1 MTARYESN
9 PQRTRSEPSITSL
22 SPTAPIIGRQQ
33 ESALVMTHFE
43 AAKGGHAHV
52 VLLVGEP
59 GIGKTRLLDE
69 VALRTAQDGAIVLHG
84 GSSEAEGMP
93 PFLPFLEA
101 LGQYIQITPVDYLRE
116 QVAAAPQVLTSL
128 FPELAVRLGDR
139 GGPSASPPEQA
150 RLRLYEAIGAF
161 LEAIGT
167 PHGLVL
173 ILDDLQWADSASLD
187 LLCHLARRQSHAHL
201 LLLGAYRESEFAH
214 NLALVRTVAELSR
227 QRRLMT
233 VTVGPLSAHEIDIL
247 ASTRLGAPLSPEVS
261 TLLYRQS
268 EGNPFFA
275 EELLQGWIETRAL
288 AHQHGQWLAMT
299 TLDQALPPSIVG
311 ALSQRF
317 ARLSPMSI
325 DHLRIAAIIGRTF
338 DLVLLAAIE
347 VQEIEEVEEQ
357 LREAVHARLVHHN
370 QQGTLTFSHDNIR
383 ECLYAE
389 VSTSRRRRL
398 HGSIGQLLEERYGGA
413 KVLSMQQL
421 AELAFHF
428 ARSPDRAKGIEYSHR
443 AAVQALQ
450 TFAAEEARI
459 HYHTALDLLGS
470 EERARGDLLLGMG
483 EASLLAGKEAE
494 AVKIYAAAYQAL
506 LHEGDLNAAAQ
517 AAHGLGR
524 AYWQQEQLL
533 EAQTALE
540 NALRLIEECSC
551 ASTVHVLVD
560 LSTLLTVYL
569 GQQAQGASY
578 AQRALE
584 MAQALDDAHLEAMAK
599 RTVAANLCMPV
610 GDLSSAMAHLED
622 ALRLAE
628 TGDDCMEAA
637 ECCLYLATPSYWLAD
652 IRRSRE
658 MSRRQIAYA
667 ERCRQSYALRTAYPW
682 LVLLS
687 ASQGEW
693 TQAAQMAEQAHSVV
707 DQLAN
712 PMPLSF
718 LHQMQAFLAYQQE
731 DYETAEHEC
740 QAALVHQQSGPGGFM
755 FYVGL
760 LGVVQATLGKRDE
773 ATATLLQQEGMLAFM
788 PEKMLPVGTIATCQA
803 LGAMALGEHE
813 LAGQCYRRLFPFQGQ
828 LYWFLV
834 DRVLG
839 MLAALRGDWEAAA
852 SHFAAAEATARRED
866 LHPELARILQGQAEV
881 ELARGD
887 QTSLLRGRDR
897 LNEAHALFEELGML
911 ASAQHVRRRLHSL
924 SHSPGPLAPPVLPA
938 HLTQREVEVLKLVAQ
953 GKSNRQVAQALCLTE
968 KTVTNHLTH
977 IFNKTACENRVAA
990 AAFALRHGLA

>member
-1 MTARYESN
+1 MSSEGTRAQKANTA
-9 PQRTRSEPSITSL
+9 TSL
-22 SPTAPIIGRQQ
+22 SISSRILPFVGRLREVTLVMDVYDMAKD
-33 ESALVMTHFE
+33 ESAR
-43 AAKGGHAHV
+43 V
-52 VLLVGEP
+52 VLMTGEP
-59 GIGKTRLLDE
+59 GIGKTRLLE
-69 VALRTAQDGAIVLHG
+69 EIALRAAGDGAVVLRG
-84 GSSEAEGMP
+84 GNSEAEGMP
-93 PFLPFLEA
+93 PYLPFLEA
-101 LGQYIQITPVDYLRE
+101 LGQHIQITPLDDLRE
-116 QVAAAPQVLTSL
+116 QVAAAPQVLAGL
-128 FPELAVRLGDR
+128 FPELIVRLGDLAV
-139 GGPSASPPEQA
+139 PSASPPEQA

-161 LEAIGT
+161 LEAIST

-187 LLCHLARRQSHAHL
+187 LLCHLARRQSNARL
-201 LLLGAYRESEFAH
+201 LLLGAYRESEFAL
-214 NLALVRTVAELSR
+214 NPVLARVVAELSR
-227 QRRLMT
+227 QRRLTT
-233 VTVGPLSAHEIDIL
+233 VVVGPLSAREVDIL
-247 ASTRLGAPLSPEVS
+247 ASTRLGAPLSPEAS
-261 TLLYRQS
+261 ALLYEQS

-288 AHQHGQWLAMT
+288 AHQRGQWLAIT
-299 TLDQALPPSIVG
+299 PLDQALPPTIVG
-311 ALSQRF
+311 AVRQRF
-317 ARLSPMSI
+317 ARLSPTSI

-338 DLVLLAAIE
+338 DLELLAAIE
-347 VQEIEEVEEQ
+347 AKEIEVIEEQ
-357 LREAVHARLVHHN
+357 LREAMYTRLVLDT
-370 QQGTLTFSHDNIR
+370 QQGTLTFSHNNIR

-398 HGSIGQLLEERYGGA
+398 HGSIGQFLEERYASA
-413 KVLSMQQL
+413 KMLSVQQL
-421 AELAFHF
+421 AALASHF

-443 AAVQALQ
+443 AAGQALQ
-450 TFAAEEARI
+450 TFAAEEAII

-470 EERARGDLLLGMG
+470 EERPRGDLLLGLG

-494 AVKIYAAAYQAL
+494 AVKSYAAAYLAL
-506 LHEGDLNAAAQ
+506 LHEGDPNAAAQ

-524 AYWQQEQLL
+524 AHWQEEQLP
-533 EAQTALE
+533 EAQAALE
-540 NALRLIEECSC
+540 NALRLIGECIC
-551 ASTVHVLVD
+551 ASTVRVLID

-578 AQRALE
+578 AKQALE
-584 MAQALDDAHLEAMAK
+584 MAQALDDAQLEAVAK

-610 GDLSSAMAHLED
+610 GDLTSAMAHLED
-622 ALRLAE
+622 ALQLVE
-628 TGDDCMEAA
+628 TGDDFMEAA

-652 IRRSRE
+652 IERSRE

-667 ERCRQSYALRTAYPW
+667 ERCRQSYPLRTAYPW

-693 TQAAQMAEQAHSVV
+693 AQAAQMVEQAHSVV

-731 DYETAEHEC
+731 DYEMAEHEC
-740 QAALVHQQSGPGGFM
+740 QAALVHQQSGPGGLM
-755 FYVGL
+755 FYVGF
-760 LGVVQATLGKRDE
+760 LGLVQATLGKRDE
-773 ATATLLQQEGMLAFM
+773 ATTTLLQQESLLAFL
-788 PEKMLPVGTIATCQA
+788 PEKTLPVGPIATCQA
-803 LGAMALGEHE
+803 LGAIALGELE
-813 LAGQCYRRLFPFQGQ
+813 LAAQCYARLFPFQGQ

-839 MLAALRGDWEAAA
+839 MLATLRGDWQGAAA
-852 SHFAAAEATARRED
+852 HFAAAEATARRED

-887 QTSLLRGRDR
+887 QTSFLRGRDH
-897 LNEAHALFEELGML
+897 LNEACALFEELGML

-924 SHSPGPLAPPVLPA
+924 SHSPSSLTPPVLPA
-938 HLTQREVEVLKLVAQ
+938 HLTQREVEVLKLVTQ
-953 GKSNRQVAQALCLTE
+953 GKSNRQIAHALCLTE

-977 IFNKTACENRVAA
+977 IFNKTDCENRAAA

>member
-1 MTARYESN
+1 M
-9 PQRTRSEPSITSL
+9 RSEGTRAQKANTVTSL
-22 SPTAPIIGRQQ
+22 SISSRILPLVGRLR
-33 ESALVMTHFE
+33 EVTLVMDVYDV
-43 AAKGGHAHV
+43 AKDGSARV
-52 VLLVGEP
+52 VLMTGEP

-69 VALRTAQDGAIVLHG
+69 VALRAARDGAVVLRG
-84 GSSEAEGMP
+84 GNSEAEGMP
-93 PFLPFLEA
+93 PYLPFLEA
-101 LGQYIQITPVDYLRE
+101 LGQYIQITPLDSLSE
-116 QVAAAPQVLTSL
+116 QVAAAPQVLARL
-128 FPELAVRLGDR
+128 FPELIVRLGDL
-139 GGPSASPPEQA
+139 GVPSASPPEQA

-167 PHGLVL
+167 PHALVL

-187 LLCHLARRQSHAHL
+187 LLCHLARRQSHARL

-214 NLALVRTVAELSR
+214 HPALAHTVAELSR
-227 QRRLMT
+227 QRRLTT
-233 VTVGPLSAHEIDIL
+233 VTVGPLSAHEVDIL
-247 ASTRLGAPLSPEVS
+247 ASTRLGAPLSPEASV
-261 TLLYRQS
+261 LLYGQS

-288 AHQHGQWLAMT
+288 VNQRGQWLAMT
-299 TLDQALPPSIVG
+299 PLDQALPPTIVG

-317 ARLSPMSI
+317 ARLSPTSI

-338 DLVLLAAIE
+338 DLALLAAIE
-347 VQEIEEVEEQ
+347 AKEIEVIEEQ
-357 LREAVHARLVHHN
+357 LREAVHARLVLDN
-370 QQGTLTFSHDNIR
+370 QQGTMTFSHDKTR

-398 HGSIGQLLEERYGGA
+398 HGNIGQLLEERYAGA
-413 KVLSMQQL
+413 RMLSVQQV

-450 TFAAEEARI
+450 AFAAEEAMI
-459 HYHTALDLLGS
+459 HYQTALNLFGS
-470 EERARGDLLLGMG
+470 EERPRGDLLLGLG

-494 AVKIYAAAYQAL
+494 AVKSFAAAYDAL

-524 AYWQQEQLL
+524 AHWQEEQLL

-540 NALRLIEECSC
+540 NALELIGEYSC
-551 ASTVHVLVD
+551 ASTVRLLVD

-569 GQQAQGASY
+569 GLQAQGASY

-584 MAQALDDAHLEAMAK
+584 MAQVLGDAHLEAVAK
-599 RTVAANLCMPV
+599 RTVAANLCMPA
-610 GDLSSAMAHLED
+610 GDLASARAHLED

-628 TGDDCMEAA
+628 TGDDFMEAA

-652 IRRSRE
+652 IQRSRE

-667 ERCRQSYALRTAYPW
+667 ERCRQSYSLRTAYPW

-687 ASQGEW
+687 TSQGEW
-693 TQAAQMAEQAHSVV
+693 VQAAQMVEQAHSIV

-740 QAALVHQQSGPGGFM
+740 QAALVHQQSGPGGLM
-755 FYVGL
+755 FYVGF
-760 LGVVQATLGKRDE
+760 LGLVQATLGKRDE
-773 ATATLLQQEGMLAFM
+773 ATATLLQQEGMLAFL
-788 PEKMLPVGTIATCQA
+788 PEKTLPVGPIAICQA
-803 LGAMALGEHE
+803 LSAIALGEDE
-813 LAGQCYRRLFPFQGQ
+813 LALQCYARLIPFQGQ
-828 LYWFLV
+828 LYWFLA
-834 DRVLG
+834 DRVMG

-852 SHFAAAEATARRED
+852 THFAAAEATAGRED
-866 LHPELARILQGQAEV
+866 LRPERARILQGQAEV

-887 QTSLLRGRDR
+887 QTSFLCGRDH
-897 LNEAHALFEELGML
+897 LNEARTLFEELGML
-911 ASAQHVRRRLHSL
+911 ASAQYVRRRLHAL
-924 SHSPGPLAPPVLPA
+924 SHSPSPLTPPVLPA
-938 HLTQREVEVLKLVAQ
+938 HLTQREVEVLKLVTQ
-953 GKSNRQVAQALCLTE
+953 GKSNRQIAQALCLTE

-977 IFNKTACENRVAA
+977 IFNKTGCENRAA
-990 AAFALRHGLA
+990 AATFALRHGLA

>member
-1 MTARYESN
+1 MTARYEENS
-9 PQRTRSEPSITSL
+9 QRSRSEPALLPT

-33 ESALVMTHFE
+33 ESTLVMSHFE
-43 AAKGGHAHV
+43 AAKGGHAQV
-52 VLLVGEP
+52 ALLVGEP

-69 VALRTAQDGAIVLHG
+69 IALMTAQDGAVVLRG

-101 LGQYIQITPVDYLRE
+101 LGQYIQITPLDHLRE
-116 QVAAAPQVLTSL
+116 QVAAAPQVLAGL
-128 FPELAVRLGDR
+128 FPELTVRLGDL
-139 GGPSASPPEQA
+139 GAPCASPPEQA
-150 RLRLYEAIGAF
+150 CLRLYEAIGAF

-167 PHGLVL
+167 SHGLVL
-173 ILDDLQWADSASLD
+173 MLDDLQWADSASLD
-187 LLCHLARRQSHAHL
+187 LLCHLARRQTHARL
-201 LLLGAYRESEFAH
+201 LLLGAYRESELAH
-214 NLALVRTVAELSR
+214 HPALVRTVAELSR
-227 QRRLMT
+227 QRRLTT
-233 VTVGPLSAHEIDIL
+233 VTIGPLSAREIGTL
-247 ASTRLGAPLSPEVS
+247 ASTRLGAPLSSEAS
-261 TLLYRQS
+261 ALLYGQS

-275 EELLQGWIETRAL
+275 EELLQGWIEMRTL
-288 AHQHGQWLAMT
+288 VHQGGQWLAIIP
-299 TLDQALPPSIVG
+299 LDQVLPPNIVG
-311 ALSQRF
+311 ALRQRF
-317 ARLSPMSI
+317 ARLSSKSI
-325 DHLRIAAIIGRTF
+325 DHLRIASIIGRTF

-347 VQEIEEVEEQ
+347 KQDVEVVEEQ
-357 LREAVHARLVHHN
+357 LREAVQARLVLDTR
-370 QQGTLTFSHDNIR
+370 GETLTFSHDNIR
-383 ECLYAE
+383 ECLSAE

-398 HGSIGQLLEERYGGA
+398 HGIIGQLLEDRYAGA
-413 KVLSMQQL
+413 RMLSVQQL

-428 ARSPDRAKGIEYSHR
+428 ARSPDRAKGIQYSQR

-450 TFAAEEARI
+450 TFAAEEAMI
-459 HYHTALDLLGS
+459 HYQTALDLLGS
-470 EERARGDLLLGMG
+470 EERPRGDLLLGLG

-494 AVKIYAAAYQAL
+494 AVKSYAAAYHAL
-506 LHEGDLNAAAQ
+506 LHEGDLSAAAQ

-524 AYWQQEQLL
+524 AHWQEEQLP

-540 NALRLIEECSC
+540 NALRLIGEYSC
-551 ASTVHVLVD
+551 ASTVRLLVD

-584 MAQALDDAHLEAMAK
+584 MAQALDEAHLVGVAK

-610 GDLSSAMAHLED
+610 GNLTSAMTHLED

-628 TGDDCMEAA
+628 TGNDFMEAA
-637 ECCLYLATPSYWLAD
+637 ECCLYLATPTYWLAD

-667 ERCRQSYALRTAYPW
+667 EQCRQPYALRTAYPW

-693 TQAAQMAEQAHSVV
+693 TQAAQRAEQAHAVV

-731 DYETAEHEC
+731 DYEAAEREC

-760 LGVVQATLGKRDE
+760 LGLVQATLGKRDE
-773 ATATLLQQEGMLAFM
+773 ATATLLQQESLLAFL
-788 PEKMLPVGTIATCQA
+788 PEGMLPVGPIAICQA
-803 LGAMALGEHE
+803 LGAIALGERE
-813 LAGQCYRRLFPFQGQ
+813 LAAQCYARLFPFQGQ

-839 MLAALRGDWEAAA
+839 MLAALRGDWEEAAI
-852 SHFAAAEATARRED
+852 HFAAAEATARRED
-866 LHPELARILQGQAEV
+866 LRPELARILQGQAEV

-911 ASAQHVRRRLHSL
+911 ASVQQVRRRLHSL
-924 SHSPGPLAPPVLPA
+924 SHSPNSLTSPVLPA

-977 IFNKTACENRVAA
+977 IFNKTACENRAAA

>member
-1 MTARYESN
+1 M
-9 PQRTRSEPSITSL
+9 RSEATRAQKANTVTSL
-22 SPTAPIIGRQQ
+22 SISSRILPLVGRLREVTLVMDVYDMAKD
-33 ESALVMTHFE
+33 ESAR
-43 AAKGGHAHV
+43 V
-52 VLLVGEP
+52 VLVTGEP
-59 GIGKTRLLDE
+59 GIGKTRLLE
-69 VALRTAQDGAIVLHG
+69 EIALRAARDGAVVLRG
-84 GSSEAEGMP
+84 GNSEAEGMP
-93 PFLPFLEA
+93 PYLPFLEA
-101 LGQYIQITPVDYLRE
+101 LGQHIQITPLDYLRE
-116 QVAAAPQVLTSL
+116 QVVAAPQVLASL
-128 FPELAVRLGDR
+128 FPELIVRLGDLAV
-139 GGPSASPPEQA
+139 PSASPPEQA

-187 LLCHLARRQSHAHL
+187 LLCHLARRHSHARL
-201 LLLGAYRESEFAH
+201 LLVGAYRESEFAL
-214 NLALVRTVAELSR
+214 NPALARTVAELSR
-227 QRRLMT
+227 QRRLTT
-233 VTVGPLSAHEIDIL
+233 VAVGPLSAHEVDIL
-247 ASTRLGAPLSPEVS
+247 ASKRLGAPLSPEAS

-275 EELLQGWIETRAL
+275 EELLHGWIETSAL
-288 AHQHGQWLAMT
+288 AHQRGQWLAMT
-299 TLDQALPPSIVG
+299 PLDQALPPNIVG
-311 ALSQRF
+311 ALRQRF
-317 ARLSPMSI
+317 ARLSPTSI

-338 DLVLLAAIE
+338 DLELLAAIE
-347 VQEIEEVEEQ
+347 AKEIEVVEEQ
-357 LREAVHARLVHHN
+357 LREATYTRLILDN

-398 HGSIGQLLEERYGGA
+398 HGSIGHLLEERYASA
-413 KVLSMQQL
+413 KMLSVQHL

-428 ARSPDRAKGIEYSHR
+428 TRSPDRAKGIKYSQR

-450 TFAAEEARI
+450 TFAAEEAMNNYR
-459 HYHTALDLLGS
+459 TALDLLGS
-470 EERARGDLLLGMG
+470 EEKPRGDLLRGLG
-483 EASLLAGKEAE
+483 EASLLAGKEEE
-494 AVKIYAAAYQAL
+494 AVKSFVAAYHAL

-524 AYWQQEQLL
+524 AHWQQEQLL

-540 NALRLIEECSC
+540 NALKLIGECAC
-551 ASTVHVLVD
+551 ASTVRVLVD

-584 MAQALDDAHLEAMAK
+584 LAQALDDAQLEAMAK

-610 GDLSSAMAHLED
+610 GDITSAMAHLED
-622 ALRLAE
+622 ALRLVE
-628 TGDDCMEAA
+628 TGNDYMEAA
-637 ECCLYLATPSYWLAD
+637 ECCLYLTTPTYWLAD
-652 IRRSRE
+652 IGRSRE

-667 ERCRQSYALRTAYPW
+667 EQCRQSYALRTAYPW

-693 TQAAQMAEQAHSVV
+693 TQAAQSAEQAHAVV
-707 DQLAN
+707 DQLTN

-731 DYETAEHEC
+731 DYETAEQEC
-740 QAALVHQQSGPGGFM
+740 QAALLHQQSGPGGFM

-773 ATATLLQQEGMLAFM
+773 ATTTLLQQESLLAFL
-788 PEKMLPVGTIATCQA
+788 PEKTLPVGPIATCQA

-813 LAGQCYRRLFPFQGQ
+813 LARRCYARLSPFQGQ

-839 MLAALRGDWEAAA
+839 MLAALRGDWQVAAT
-852 SHFAAAEATARRED
+852 HFAAAEATARRED

-881 ELARGD
+881 ELARGN
-887 QTSLLRGRDR
+887 QTSFLRGRDN
-897 LNEAHALFEELGML
+897 LNEACALFEELGML

-924 SHSPGPLAPPVLPA
+924 SHSPSSFTPPVFPA
-938 HLTQREVEVLKLVAQ
+938 HLTQREVEVLKFVTQ
-953 GKSNRQVAQALCLTE
+953 GKSNRQIAQTLCLTE

-977 IFNKTACENRVAA
+977 IFNKTGCENRAA
-990 AAFALRHGLA
+990 ATTFALRHGLA

>member
-1 MTARYESN
+1 MDVYD
-9 PQRTRSEPSITSL
+9 
-22 SPTAPIIGRQQ
+22 
-33 ESALVMTHFE
+33 V
-43 AAKGGHAHV
+43 AKDGSVRV
-52 VLLVGEP
+52 VLMTGEP

-69 VALRTAQDGAIVLHG
+69 IALRAARDGAVVLRG
-84 GSSEAEGMP
+84 GNSEAEGMP
-93 PFLPFLEA
+93 PYLPFLEA
-101 LGQYIQITPVDYLRE
+101 LGQYIQITPLDYLRE
-116 QVAAAPQVLTSL
+116 QVAAAPQILASL
-128 FPELAVRLGDR
+128 FPELIVRLGDL
-139 GGPSASPPEQA
+139 GVPSASPPEQA
-150 RLRLYEAIGAF
+150 RLRLYEAIGGF

-187 LLCHLARRQSHAHL
+187 LLCHLARRQSHARL
-201 LLLGAYRESEFAH
+201 LLLGAYRESEFAYH
-214 NLALVRTVAELSR
+214 PTLARTVAELSR
-227 QRRLMT
+227 QRRLTT
-233 VTVGPLSAHEIDIL
+233 VAVGPLSAHEVDIL
-247 ASTRLGAPLSPEVS
+247 ASTRLGAPLSPGAS
-261 TLLYRQS
+261 ALLYGQS
-268 EGNPFFA
+268 EGNTFFA
-275 EELLQGWIETRAL
+275 EELLHGWIETRAL
-288 AHQHGQWLAMT
+288 AHQDGQWLAMT
-299 TLDQALPPSIVG
+299 PLDQALPPTIVG
-311 ALSQRF
+311 AVRQRF
-317 ARLSPMSI
+317 ARLSPTSI
-325 DHLRIAAIIGRTF
+325 DHLRIAAIVGRTF
-338 DLVLLAAIE
+338 DLALLATIEAKEIE
-347 VQEIEEVEEQ
+347 VVEEQ
-357 LREAVHARLVHHN
+357 LREAVHAHLVLDN
-370 QQGTLTFSHDNIR
+370 QQATMTFSHDKIR

-398 HGSIGQLLEERYGGA
+398 HGIIGQLLEERYASA
-413 KVLSMQQL
+413 KVLSVQHL

-443 AAVQALQ
+443 AAGQALQ
-450 TFAAEEARI
+450 TFAAQEAMI
-459 HYHTALDLLGS
+459 HYQTALDLLGS
-470 EERARGDLLLGMG
+470 EEGPRGDLLLGLG

-494 AVKIYAAAYQAL
+494 AVKSYAAAYHAL
-506 LHEGDLNAAAQ
+506 LHEGDLSAAAQ

-524 AYWQQEQLL
+524 AHWQQEQLL

-540 NALRLIEECSC
+540 NALRLIGECSC
-551 ASTVHVLVD
+551 ASTVRVLID

-584 MAQALDDAHLEAMAK
+584 MAQALDDAHLEAVAK

-652 IRRSRE
+652 IRYATE

-667 ERCRQSYALRTAYPW
+667 ERCRQPYAMRTAYPW

-693 TQAAQMAEQAHSVV
+693 AQAEQLVKQAHSIV

-712 PMPLSF
+712 PTPLSF

-731 DYETAEHEC
+731 DYGTAEREC
-740 QAALVHQQSGPGGFM
+740 QAALVHQQSGPGGLM

-760 LGVVQATLGKRDE
+760 LGLVQATLGKREE
-773 ATATLLQQEGMLAFM
+773 AYATLLQQEGVLALL
-788 PEKMLPVGTIATCQA
+788 PAGTLPVAPIATCQA
-803 LGAMALGEHE
+803 LGAMAFGEHA
-813 LAGQCYRRLFPFQGQ
+813 LAGRCYARLFPFQGQ

-852 SHFAAAEATARRED
+852 THFAAAEATARRED
-866 LHPELARILQGQAEV
+866 LRPERARILQGQAEV

-897 LNEAHALFEELGML
+897 LNEACALFEELGML

-924 SHSPGPLAPPVLPA
+924 SHAPSPLTPPVLPA
-938 HLTQREVEVLKLVAQ
+938 HLTQREVEVLKFVTQ
-953 GKSNRQVAQALCLTE
+953 GKSNRQIAQALCLTE

-977 IFNKTACENRVAA
+977 IFNKTGCENRAAA

>member
-1 MTARYESN
+1 M
-9 PQRTRSEPSITSL
+9 RSEATQAQQATTVTSL
-22 SPTAPIIGRQQ
+22 SSFSHILPLVGRLREVTRVMEVYDVAKD
-33 ESALVMTHFE
+33 ESARIVLMT
-43 AAKGGHAHV
+43 
-52 VLLVGEP
+52 GEP

-69 VALRTAQDGAIVLHG
+69 VALRAARDGAVVLRG
-84 GSSEAEGMP
+84 GNSEAEGMP
-93 PFLPFLEA
+93 PYLPFLEA
-101 LGQYIQITPVDYLRE
+101 LGQHILITPLDCLRE
-116 QVAAAPQVLTSL
+116 EVAAAPQVLASL
-128 FPELAVRLGDR
+128 FPELIMRLGDLAVA
-139 GGPSASPPEQA
+139 SASPPEQA

-187 LLCHLARRQSHAHL
+187 LLCHLARRQSHARL
-201 LLLGAYRESEFAH
+201 LLLGAYRESEFTH
-214 NLALVRTVAELSR
+214 NPALARTAAELSR
-227 QRRLMT
+227 QRRLTT
-233 VTVGPLSAHEIDIL
+233 VAIGPLSAHEVDLL
-247 ASTRLGAPLSPEVS
+247 ASTSLGAPLSPEAS
-261 TLLYRQS
+261 ALLYGQS

-288 AHQHGQWLAMT
+288 VYQGGQWLAMT
-299 TLDQALPPSIVG
+299 PLDQALPPTIGG
-311 ALSQRF
+311 ALRQRF
-317 ARLSPMSI
+317 ARLSPTSI

-338 DLVLLAAIE
+338 DLELLAAIE
-347 VQEIEEVEEQ
+347 AKEIEMVEEE
-357 LREAVHARLVHHN
+357 LHEAMYTHLVLDT
-370 QQGTLTFSHDNIR
+370 QQGSMTFSHDNIR

-398 HGSIGQLLEERYGGA
+398 HGSIGQLLEERYASA
-413 KVLSMQQL
+413 KMLSVQHL

-428 ARSPDRAKGIEYSHR
+428 ARSPDQTKGIEYSQR
-443 AAVQALQ
+443 AAGQALQ
-450 TFAAEEARI
+450 TFAAEEAMI

-470 EERARGDLLLGMG
+470 EERPRGDLLLGLG

-494 AVKIYAAAYQAL
+494 AVKSFAAAYHAL
-506 LHEGDLNAAAQ
+506 LHESDRNAAAK

-524 AYWQQEQLL
+524 AHWQQEQLS
-533 EAQTALE
+533 EAHTAME
-540 NALRLIEECSC
+540 NALRLIGECSC
-551 ASTVHVLVD
+551 ASTVRVLVD
-560 LSTLLTVYL
+560 LSTLLTIYL

-584 MAQALDDAHLEAMAK
+584 MAQTLGDAHLEAVAK

-610 GDLSSAMAHLED
+610 GDLTSAMAHLED
-622 ALRLAE
+622 ALQVVE

-637 ECCLYLATPSYWLAD
+637 ECCLYLTLPSYWSAD

-658 MSRRQIAYA
+658 MSKRQIAYA

-693 TQAAQMAEQAHSVV
+693 TYAVQMVEQAHAVV
-707 DQLAN
+707 DQLAD

-731 DYETAEHEC
+731 DYEMAEHEC
-740 QAALVHQQSGPGGFM
+740 QAALVHQQSGPGGLM
-755 FYVGL
+755 FYVGF
-760 LGVVQATLGKRDE
+760 LGLVQATLGKRDE
-773 ATATLLQQEGMLAFM
+773 ATATLHQQEGMLAFL
-788 PEKMLPVGTIATCQA
+788 PEKTLPVGPIATCQA
-803 LGAMALGEHE
+803 LGAITLGEYE
-813 LAGQCYRRLFPFQGQ
+813 LAGQCYTRLFPFQGQ

-839 MLAALRGDWEAAA
+839 MLAALRGDWQMAAT
-852 SHFAAAEATARRED
+852 HFAAAEATARRED

-887 QTSLLRGRDR
+887 QTSLLHGREK
-897 LNEAHALFEELGML
+897 LNEACALFEELRML
-911 ASAQHVRRRLHSL
+911 ASAQHVRRRLHAL
-924 SHSPGPLAPPVLPA
+924 SHSPSPLMPPVFPA
-938 HLTQREVEVLKLVAQ
+938 HLTQREVEVLKFVTE
-953 GKSNRQVAQALCLTE
+953 GKSNRQIAQALCLTE

-977 IFNKTACENRVAA
+977 IFNKTGCENRAAA

>member
-1 MTARYESN
+1 MS
-9 PQRTRSEPSITSL
+9 
-22 SPTAPIIGRQQ
+22 
-33 ESALVMTHFE
+33 HHE
-43 AAKGGHAHV
+43 AAKSGHAHV

-69 VALRTAQDGAIVLHG
+69 VALQTAQDGAVVLRG

-101 LGQYIQITPVDYLRE
+101 LGQYIQITPLDHLLE
-116 QVAAAPQVLTSL
+116 QVAAPQVLASL
-128 FPELAVRLGDR
+128 FPELIVRLGDLR
-139 GGPSASPPEQA
+139 VPSTSPPEQA

-173 ILDDLQWADSASLD
+173 ILDDLQWADSTSLH
-187 LLCHLARRQSHAHL
+187 LLCHLARRQPHARL

-214 NLALVRTVAELSR
+214 NLALARTVAELSR
-227 QRRLMT
+227 QRRLTT
-233 VTVGPLSAHEIDIL
+233 VAVGPLSAHEVDIL
-247 ASTRLGAPLSPEVS
+247 ASTRLGAPLSPEAS

-288 AHQHGQWLAMT
+288 VNRRGQWLAMT
-299 TLDQALPPSIVG
+299 PLDQAMPPTIVG
-311 ALSQRF
+311 ALHQRF
-317 ARLSPMSI
+317 ARLSPTSI

-338 DLVLLAAIE
+338 DLALLAAIE
-347 VQEIEEVEEQ
+347 AKEIEEVEEH
-357 LREAVHARLVHHN
+357 LREAVHAHLVLDT
-370 QQGTLTFSHDNIR
+370 QQGTMTFSHDSIR

-398 HGSIGQLLEERYGGA
+398 HGSIGQLLEERYA
-413 KVLSMQQL
+413 SSRMLSVQHL

-428 ARSPDRAKGIEYSHR
+428 ARSPDRVKAIEYSHR

-450 TFAAEEARI
+450 TFAAEEAMI

-470 EERARGDLLLGMG
+470 EERPRGDLLLGLG

-494 AVKIYAAAYQAL
+494 AVKSYAAAYDAL

-524 AYWQQEQLL
+524 AHWQQEQLP
-533 EAQTALE
+533 EAHTALE
-540 NALRLIEECSC
+540 NALRLIGECIC
-551 ASTVHVLVD
+551 ASTVRVLVD

-569 GQQAQGASY
+569 GQQAQGARY

-584 MAQALDDAHLEAMAK
+584 MAQALGDAHLQAVAK

-610 GDLSSAMAHLED
+610 GDLTLAMAHLED
-622 ALRLAE
+622 ALRVVE
-628 TGDDCMEAA
+628 TGDDCLEAA
-637 ECCLYLATPSYWLAD
+637 ECCLYLTLPSYWSAD
-652 IRRSRE
+652 IGRSRE

-667 ERCRQSYALRTAYPW
+667 ERCRQPYALRTAYPW

-693 TQAAQMAEQAHSVV
+693 TQAAQMVEQAHSVV
-707 DQLAN
+707 DQLSD

-731 DYETAEHEC
+731 DYETAKREC
-740 QAALVHQQSGPGGFM
+740 QAALVHQQSGSGGLM
-755 FYVGL
+755 FYVGF
-760 LGVVQATLGKRDE
+760 LGLVQATLGKRDE
-773 ATATLLQQEGMLAFM
+773 ATATLLQQEGMLAFL
-788 PEKMLPVGTIATCQA
+788 PEKTLPVGPIAICQA

-813 LAGQCYRRLFPFQGQ
+813 LAARCYARLFPFQGQ

-839 MLAALRGDWEAAA
+839 MLAALRGDWQAAA
-852 SHFAAAEATARRED
+852 THFAAAEVTARRED
-866 LHPELARILQGQAEV
+866 LHPERARILQGQAEV

-887 QTSLLRGRDR
+887 QTSFLRGRDR
-897 LNEAHALFEELGML
+897 LNEACALFEELGML
-911 ASAQHVRRRLHSL
+911 TSAQHVRRRLHSL
-924 SHSPGPLAPPVLPA
+924 SHSPGPLTSPVLPA
-938 HLTQREVEVLKLVAQ
+938 HLTQREVEVLKLVTQ
-953 GKSNRQVAQALCLTE
+953 GKSNRLIAQALCLTE

-977 IFNKTACENRVAA
+977 IFNKTGCESRAAA